1 MNSIPAQDSI
11 ETRAEAARVVA
22 AGGVIAF
29 RTDTFYGLGAD
40 PFNRE
45 ALRRVNNL
53 KGRDGGK
60 PILIVISDASEA
72 ERFIAHH
79 TPLFNSVSARFWPGA
94 LTIIVSAKPQVPQE
108 LTAGSM
114 TIGLRL
120 PDDEVVR
127 SFIRACGGALT
138 ATSANLAGE
147 TPARTAAEVAR
158 AFPTGL
164 DLIIDGGAALSDK
177 PSTVID
183 LSGERARLIREGVVS
198 RTELQEYLRAV
209 GEEI

>member
-1 MNSIPAQDSI
+1 VNSIPAQDSV
-11 ETRAEAARVVA
+11 ETRVQAARVIA

-45 ALRRVNNL
+45 ALRRVNGL

-72 ERFIAHH
+72 ERFIAHR

-94 LTIIVSAKPQVPQE
+94 LTIIVTAKPQVPQE

-114 TIGLRL
+114 TIGMRL
-120 PDDEVVR
+120 PDDEIVR
-127 SFIRACGGALT
+127 SLIRACGGALT

-147 TPARTAAEVAR
+147 SPARTAVEVAS
-158 AFPTGL
+158 AFPKGL
-164 DLIIDGGAALSDK
+164 DLIIDGGAALSDQ

-183 LSGERARLIREGVVS
+183 LSGERTRLIREGVVS
-198 RTELQEYLRAV
+198 RRELQEYLRAV
-209 GEEI
+209 GEDI